1 MKAKDLVTR
10 YWRWAIATGFAIAVF
25 CLWYFKYPHILSAR
39 EQSTLFIWDWMY
51 VEDRLAM
58 PWGWAELA
66 WAFIQQ
72 FFFNTLFGAVII
84 AVLCMLAHGATYLLL
99 HLVTLKAQKR
109 HPAVSS
115 VIFLA
120 AFIPAIIV
128 CNLPLHPLGG
138 TEEEMEY
145 DYLIRKGD
153 WAQILNKYN
162 EQTPQSLACNSAAA
176 LAMFQTGQ
184 IDQQTLVL
192 GVPMTKQALS
202 GRSAAFIMSDIYMM
216 TGIISMSQRSAFEA
230 MESIENYNKSGRSL
244 VRLTECSLI
253 YNQPEV
259 ALKYIAVLEKTIYYR
274 RWAQKMR
281 PLAEHPELI
290 KDHPTFGRLRELCE
304 KSPDTFFM

>member
-72 FFFNTLFGAVII
+72 FFFNTLFGAAII

-99 HLVTLKAQKR
+99 HHVTLKAQKR

-145 DYLIRKGD
+145 D
-153 WAQILNKYN
+153 
-162 EQTPQSLACNSAAA
+162 
-176 LAMFQTGQ
+176 
-184 IDQQTLVL
+184 
-192 GVPMTKQALS
+192 
-202 GRSAAFIMSDIYMM
+202 
-216 TGIISMSQRSAFEA
+216 GI
-230 MESIENYNKSGRSL
+230 
-244 VRLTECSLI
+244 
-253 YNQPEV
+253 
-259 ALKYIAVLEKTIYYR
+259 
-274 RWAQKMR
+274 
-281 PLAEHPELI
+281 
-290 KDHPTFGRLRELCE
+290 
-304 KSPDTFFM
+304 

>member
-1 MKAKDLVTR
+1 M
-10 YWRWAIATGFAIAVF
+10 
-25 CLWYFKYPHILSAR
+25 
-39 EQSTLFIWDWMY
+39 EQ
-51 VEDRLAM
+51 
-58 PWGWAELA
+58 P
-66 WAFIQQ
+66 
-72 FFFNTLFGAVII
+72 
-84 AVLCMLAHGATYLLL
+84 
-99 HLVTLKAQKR
+99 VTLKAQKR

-153 WAQILNKYN
+153 WTQIINKYN

-216 TGIISMSQRSAFEA
+216 TGIFSMSQRSAFEA

-304 KSPDTFFM
+304 KAPDTFFM